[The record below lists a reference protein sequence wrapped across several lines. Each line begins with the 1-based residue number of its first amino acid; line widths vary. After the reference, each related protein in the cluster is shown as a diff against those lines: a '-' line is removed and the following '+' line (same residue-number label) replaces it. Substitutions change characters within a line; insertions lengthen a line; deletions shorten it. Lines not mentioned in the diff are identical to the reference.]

1 MLYMVVFMMR
11 LTMKNNIE
19 LYVEGCLS
27 LLEDGLR
34 QDDEMILEEQ
44 LDKLW
49 YSMSDDERRL
59 AEKELKDIEDMNHG
73 EPI

>member
-1 MLYMVVFMMR
+1 MQSKVER
-11 LTMKNNIE
+11 
-19 LYVEGCLS
+19 YVEGCLS

>member
-1 MLYMVVFMMR
+1 
-11 LTMKNNIE
+11 MKNNIE